1 MQTEINEIKRLIRD
15 IPDFPEKG
23 VIFKD
28 ITPLLKNPRVFRISL
43 DKISDLI
50 DEWDFDCIVSPE
62 SRGFIFAAPLAYKME
77 KEFVPV
83 RKPGKLPYKTY
94 SISYELEY
102 GKSTLEMHVDAIDK
116 GEKVIIV
123 DDVLAT
129 GGTTKAIIELVEK
142 AGGIVVGVAC
152 LAELT
157 YLNPRQTLT
166 NFEIAS
172 VIKY

>member
-83 RKPGKLPYKTY
+83 RKPGKLPYKMY

>member
-15 IPDFPEKG
+15 ISDFPEKG

>member
-1 MQTEINEIKRLIRD
+1 MPKEIDEIKKFIRD

-28 ITPLLKNPRVFRISL
+28 ITPLLKNPKIFRFSL

-50 DEWDFDCIVSPE
+50 DKWDFDCIVSPE

-77 KEFVPV
+77 KEFVPI

-102 GKSTLEMHVDAIDK
+102 GRATLEMHVDAIDK

-129 GGTTKAIIELVEK
+129 GGTTEAIRKLVEQ

-157 YLNPRQTLT
+157 YLNPRQTLRDL
-166 NFEIAS
+166 EIAS

>member
-15 IPDFPEKG
+15 ILDFPEKG

>member
-1 MQTEINEIKRLIRD
+1 MQTEIDEIKRFIRD

-28 ITPLLKNPRVFRISL
+28 ITPLLKNPRVFRTSL

>member
-157 YLNPRQTLT
+157 YLNPRQ
-166 NFEIAS
+166 NFD
-172 VIKY
+172 

>member
-28 ITPLLKNPRVFRISL
+28 ITPILKNPRVFRISL

-102 GKSTLEMHVDAIDK
+102 GKSTLEMHVDAI
-116 GEKVIIV
+116 
-123 DDVLAT
+123 
-129 GGTTKAIIELVEK
+129 
-142 AGGIVVGVAC
+142 
-152 LAELT
+152 
-157 YLNPRQTLT
+157 
-166 NFEIAS
+166 
-172 VIKY
+172 

>member
-83 RKPGKLPYKTY
+83 RKPGKLPCKTY

>member
-1 MQTEINEIKRLIRD
+1 
-15 IPDFPEKG
+15 
-23 VIFKD
+23 
-28 ITPLLKNPRVFRISL
+28 
-43 DKISDLI
+43 
-50 DEWDFDCIVSPE
+50 
-62 SRGFIFAAPLAYKME
+62 ME

-102 GKSTLEMHVDAIDK
+102 GKSTLEMHVDAINK

-129 GGTTKAIIELVEK
+129 GGTTKAIIKLVEQ